1 MPNKLS
7 KQKGGPSMTH
17 KVYVFGHRNPDTDS
31 ICSAIAYAHLKQTL
45 GHPQVFPA
53 RLGPI
58 NKETQ
63 FVLDT
68 FGADLPELIK
78 DVKPQVSD
86 LVLTDFSM
94 ANEKDSVSK
103 TMGQIIDHPGRSL
116 PVVSDD
122 NKLIGMVSL
131 SDIIPAY
138 TDAFSKSLLRDS
150 ETPLK
155 NIIELLS
162 ARVYGSIKSELVHG
176 DVYTITEIK
185 AGQTLGSQDILVTV
199 EQDIY
204 LNRALSTGAGII
216 IVSNASP
223 EFDMPI
229 PNDYQGAILT
239 VAFGPFEVIRLLCQ
253 GIPIK
258 KYYQKNNLEYFM
270 TYETIDD
277 VKKNIL
283 TSDHDRFPV
292 VDEDGK
298 VISTIS
304 RSNLIDFSRKK
315 VILVDHNERNQSIIG
330 VEEAEIIEVID
341 HHRVAEIQTATPLY
355 LRIEPV
361 GCTATI
367 VAKMYHENKIPI
379 PRVMAGLMLSAII
392 SDTLLF
398 NSPTCTKED
407 RTIARKLAKMLAI
420 DIKSY
425 GEKMLVAGSNLK
437 EMHPFEILSTDRKLF
452 TMGSYKI
459 GVSQINTGDF
469 RGIFNKLDGV
479 LLEMNKLCEEEHL
492 DLTLLMVTDIIL
504 GGTELIIAGD
514 AKNLAQLAFG
524 FQPGEFSKYMNG
536 VFSRKK
542 QIVPPLMNASAY

>member
-1 MPNKLS
+1 MT
-7 KQKGGPSMTH
+7 QKI
-17 KVYVFGHRNPDTDS
+17 YVFGHRNPDTDS
-31 ICSAIAYAHLKQTL
+31 ICSAIAYAHLKQAL
-45 GHPQVFPA
+45 GHTQVFPA

-68 FGADLPELIK
+68 FQIGLPELIK
-78 DVKPQVSD
+78 DVKPQVLD

-94 ANEKDSVSK
+94 ACENDSVSK

-116 PVVSDD
+116 PVISDD
-122 NKLIGMVSL
+122 EKLIGMVSL

-138 TDAFSKSLLRDS
+138 TDAFSKSLLRNS
-150 ETPLK
+150 ETPLD
-155 NIIELLS
+155 NIIELLE
-162 ARVYGSIKSELVHG
+162 AQVYGSIKSELVQG
-176 DVYTITEIK
+176 DVYTITEIT
-185 AGQTLGSQDILVTV
+185 AGQTLSSQDILVTV
-199 EQDIY
+199 QQDIY
-204 LNRALSTGAGII
+204 MNRAFATGAGII
-216 IVSNASP
+216 IVSNASSDIV
-223 EFDMPI
+223 FQI
-229 PNDYQGAILT
+229 PDDYQGAVLI

-258 KYYQKNNLEYFM
+258 KYYQKNHLEYFM

-277 VKKNIL
+277 VKKNML
-283 TSDHDRFPV
+283 TSDHERFPV
-292 VDEDGK
+292 VNVDGK

-367 VAKMYHENKIPI
+367 VAKMYHEHKIVI
-379 PRVMAGLMLSAII
+379 PRDMAGLMLSAII

-398 NSPTCTKED
+398 NSPTCTKDD
-407 RTIARKLAKMLAI
+407 RSIARELGKILNI
-420 DIKSY
+420 DVKSY

-437 EMHPFEILSTDRKLF
+437 EMHPSEIISTDRKLF
-452 TMGSYKI
+452 TMGAYKI

-469 RGIFNKLDGV
+469 RGIFDKLDGV
-479 LLEMNKLCEEEHL
+479 LQEMNNLCEEESL
-492 DLTLLMVTDIIL
+492 DLAILMVTDIIL

>member
-1 MPNKLS
+1 
-7 KQKGGPSMTH
+7 MTQTI
-17 KVYVFGHRNPDTDS
+17 YVFGHRNPDTDS

-45 GHPQVFPA
+45 GHTQVFPA

-68 FGADLPELIK
+68 FQIDLPELIK

-86 LVLTDFSM
+86 LVLTDFSV
-94 ANEKDSVSK
+94 AHEKDSVSK

-116 PVVSDD
+116 PVISDD
-122 NKLIGMVSL
+122 DKLIGMVSL

-150 ETPLK
+150 ETPLD
-155 NIIELLS
+155 NIIELLE
-162 ARVYGSIKSELVHG
+162 AQVYGSIKSELVQG
-176 DVYTITEIK
+176 DVYTITEIT
-185 AGQTLGSQDILVTV
+185 AGQTLSNQDILVTV
-199 EQDIY
+199 QQDIY
-204 LNRALSTGAGII
+204 MNQAFATGAGII

-223 EFDMPI
+223 DIVCQI
-229 PNDYQGAILT
+229 PDSYQGAVLI
-239 VAFGPFEVIRLLCQ
+239 VSFGPFEVIRLLCQ

-258 KYYQKNNLEYFM
+258 NYYQKNHLEYFM

-277 VKKNIL
+277 VKKNMF

-292 VDEDGK
+292 VNVDGK

-304 RSNLIDFSRKK
+304 RSNLIDFNRKK
-315 VILVDHNERNQSIIG
+315 IILVDHNERNQSIIG

-367 VAKMYHENKIPI
+367 IAKMYHEHKIAI
-379 PRVMAGLMLSAII
+379 PKDMAGLMLSAII

-398 NSPTCTKED
+398 NSPTCTKD
-407 RTIARKLAKMLAI
+407 DQAIARELGKVLNI
-420 DIKSY
+420 DVKSY

-437 EMHPFEILSTDRKLF
+437 EMHPSEIISTDRKLF

-469 RGIFNKLDGV
+469 RGIFDKLEGV
-479 LLEMNKLCEEEHL
+479 LHEMDNLCAEESL
-492 DLTLLMVTDIIL
+492 DLAVLMVTDIIL
-504 GGTELIIAGD
+504 GGTELIIAGE

>member
-1 MPNKLS
+1 
-7 KQKGGPSMTH
+7 MTH

-185 AGQTLGSQDILVTV
+185 AGQTLGSEDILVTV

-229 PNDYQGAILT
+229 SNDYQGTILT

-407 RTIARKLAKMLAI
+407 RTIARKLGKMLAI
-420 DIKSY
+420 DVKSY

>member
-1 MPNKLS
+1 
-7 KQKGGPSMTH
+7 MTH

-185 AGQTLGSQDILVTV
+185 AGQTLGSEDILVTV

-407 RTIARKLAKMLAI
+407 RTIARKLGKMLAI
-420 DIKSY
+420 DVKSY

>member
-1 MPNKLS
+1 
-7 KQKGGPSMTH
+7 MTH

-155 NIIELLS
+155 NIIELLN

-407 RTIARKLAKMLAI
+407 RTIARKLGKMLAI
-420 DIKSY
+420 DVKSY

>member
-1 MPNKLS
+1 MT
-7 KQKGGPSMTH
+7 QKI
-17 KVYVFGHRNPDTDS
+17 YVFGHRNPDTDS
-31 ICSAIAYAHLKQTL
+31 ICSAIAYAHLKQAL
-45 GHPQVFPA
+45 GHTQVFPA

-68 FGADLPELIK
+68 FQVDLPELIK

-94 ANEKDSVSK
+94 ACENDSVSK

-116 PVVSDD
+116 PVISDD
-122 NKLIGMVSL
+122 EKLIGMVSL

-150 ETPLK
+150 ETPLD
-155 NIIELLS
+155 NIIELLE
-162 ARVYGSIKSELVHG
+162 AQVYGSIKSELVQG
-176 DVYTITEIK
+176 DVYTITEITE
-185 AGQTLGSQDILVTV
+185 GQTLSSQDILVTV
-199 EQDIY
+199 QQDIY
-204 LNRALSTGAGII
+204 MNRAFATGAGII

-223 EFDMPI
+223 DIVFQI
-229 PNDYQGAILT
+229 PDDYQGAVLI

-258 KYYQKNNLEYFM
+258 KYYQKNHLEYFM

-277 VKKNIL
+277 VKKNML
-283 TSDHDRFPV
+283 TSDHERFPV
-292 VDEDGK
+292 VNVDGK

-367 VAKMYHENKIPI
+367 VAKMYHENTIVI
-379 PRVMAGLMLSAII
+379 PRDMAGLMLSAII

-398 NSPTCTKED
+398 NSPTCTKDD
-407 RTIARKLAKMLAI
+407 RSIARELGKILNI
-420 DIKSY
+420 DVKSY

-437 EMHPFEILSTDRKLF
+437 EMHPSEIISTDRKLF
-452 TMGSYKI
+452 TMGAYKI

-469 RGIFNKLDGV
+469 RGIFDKLDGV
-479 LLEMNKLCEEEHL
+479 LQEMNKLCEEESL
-492 DLTLLMVTDIIL
+492 DLAVLMVTDIIL

>member
-1 MPNKLS
+1 MT
-7 KQKGGPSMTH
+7 QKT
-17 KVYVFGHRNPDTDS
+17 YVFGHRNPDTDS
-31 ICSAIAYAHLKQTL
+31 LCSAIAYAHLKQAL
-45 GHPQVFPA
+45 GHTQVFPA

-68 FGADLPELIK
+68 FQVDLPELIK

-86 LVLTDFSM
+86 LVLSDFSM
-94 ANEKDSVSK
+94 AYENDSVSK

-116 PVVSDD
+116 PVISDD
-122 NKLIGMVSL
+122 QKLIGMVSL

-150 ETPLK
+150 ETPLD
-155 NIIELLS
+155 NIIELLE
-162 ARVYGSIKSELVHG
+162 AQVYGSIKSELVQG
-176 DVYTITEIK
+176 DVYTITEIEE
-185 AGQTLGSQDILVTV
+185 GQTLSSQDILVTV
-199 EQDIY
+199 QQEIY
-204 LNRALSTGAGII
+204 MNRAFATGAGII

-223 EFDMPI
+223 DIVFQI
-229 PNDYQGAILT
+229 PDHYHGAVLI

-258 KYYQKNNLEYFM
+258 NYYQKNHLEYFM

-277 VKKNIL
+277 VKKNML
-283 TSDHDRFPV
+283 TSDHERFPV
-292 VDEDGK
+292 VNVDGK

-367 VAKMYHENKIPI
+367 VAKMYHENKIAI
-379 PRVMAGLMLSAII
+379 PKDIAGLMLSAII

-398 NSPTCTKED
+398 NSPTCTKDD
-407 RTIARKLAKMLAI
+407 RTVARELGKILNI
-420 DIKSY
+420 DVKSY

-437 EMHPFEILSTDRKLF
+437 EMHPSEIIATDRKLF
-452 TMGSYKI
+452 TMGAYKI

-469 RGIFNKLDGV
+469 RGIFDKLDGV
-479 LLEMNKLCEEEHL
+479 LQEMNRLCTEESL
-492 DLTLLMVTDIIL
+492 DLAILMVTDIIL
-504 GGTELIIAGD
+504 GGTELIIAGE

>member
-1 MPNKLS
+1 MT
-7 KQKGGPSMTH
+7 QKT
-17 KVYVFGHRNPDTDS
+17 YVFGHRNPDTDS
-31 ICSAIAYAHLKQTL
+31 LCSAIAYAHLKQTL
-45 GHPQVFPA
+45 GHSQVFPA

-68 FGADLPELIK
+68 FKVDLPELIK

-86 LVLTDFSM
+86 LVLTDFSL
-94 ANEKDSVSK
+94 AYEKDSVSK
-103 TMGQIIDHPGRSL
+103 IMGKIIDHPGRSL
-116 PVVSDD
+116 PVISEAE
-122 NKLIGMVSL
+122 KLIGMVSL

-138 TDAFSKSLLRDS
+138 TDPFSKSLLRDS
-150 ETPLK
+150 ETPLD
-155 NIIELLS
+155 NIVELLE
-162 ARVYGSIKSELVHG
+162 AQVYGSVKSELVQG
-176 DVYTITEIK
+176 DVYTITEIED
-185 AGQTLGSQDILVTV
+185 GQKLNNNDILVTV
-199 EQDIY
+199 QQEMY
-204 LNRALSTGAGII
+204 MHRAFATGAGII
-216 IVSNASP
+216 IVSNASSDIV
-223 EFDMPI
+223 FHI
-229 PNDYQGAILT
+229 PDDYKGAVLI

-253 GIPIK
+253 GVPIK
-258 KYYQKNNLEYFM
+258 NYYQKNQLEYFM

-277 VKKNIL
+277 VKKNML
-283 TSDHDRFPV
+283 TSDHERFPV
-292 VDEDGK
+292 VDVKGK

-304 RSNLIDFSRKK
+304 RSNLIDFNRKK

-361 GCTATI
+361 GCTSTI

-379 PRVMAGLMLSAII
+379 PRDMAGLMLSAII

-398 NSPTCTKED
+398 NSPTCTSDD
-407 RTIARKLAKMLAI
+407 RTVARELAKILNL

-437 EMHPFEILSTDRKLF
+437 EMHPSEIISTDKKLF

-459 GVSQINTGDF
+459 AVSQINTGDF
-469 RGIFNKLDGV
+469 RGIFDKLDGV
-479 LLEMNKLCEEEHL
+479 LLEMNQLCEAESL
-492 DLTLLMVTDIIL
+492 DLAILMVTDILL
-504 GGTELIIAGD
+504 GGTELIIAGE
-514 AKNLAQLAFG
+514 AKNLVQLAFG

>member
-1 MPNKLS
+1 
-7 KQKGGPSMTH
+7 MTH

-407 RTIARKLAKMLAI
+407 RTIARKLGKMLAI
-420 DIKSY
+420 DVKSY

>member
-1 MPNKLS
+1 MT
-7 KQKGGPSMTH
+7 QKT
-17 KVYVFGHRNPDTDS
+17 YVFGHRNPDTDS
-31 ICSAIAYAHLKQTL
+31 LCSAIAYAHLKQAL
-45 GHPQVFPA
+45 GHTQVFPA

-68 FGADLPELIK
+68 FQVDLPELIK

-86 LVLTDFSM
+86 LVLSDFSM
-94 ANEKDSVSK
+94 AYENDSVSK

-116 PVVSDD
+116 PVISDD
-122 NKLIGMVSL
+122 QKLIGMVSL

-150 ETPLK
+150 ETPLD
-155 NIIELLS
+155 NIIELLE
-162 ARVYGSIKSELVHG
+162 AQVYGSIKSELVQG
-176 DVYTITEIK
+176 DVYTITEIEE
-185 AGQTLGSQDILVTV
+185 GQTLSSQDILVTV
-199 EQDIY
+199 QQEIY
-204 LNRALSTGAGII
+204 MNRAFATGAGII

-223 EFDMPI
+223 DIVFQI
-229 PNDYQGAILT
+229 PDHYQGAVLI

-258 KYYQKNNLEYFM
+258 NYYQKNHLEYFM

-277 VKKNIL
+277 VKKNML
-283 TSDHDRFPV
+283 TSDHERFPV
-292 VDEDGK
+292 VNVDGK

-367 VAKMYHENKIPI
+367 VAKMYHENKIII
-379 PRVMAGLMLSAII
+379 PKDMAGLMLSAII

-398 NSPTCTKED
+398 NSPTCTKDD
-407 RTIARKLAKMLAI
+407 RTVARELGKILNI
-420 DIKSY
+420 DVKSY

-437 EMHPFEILSTDRKLF
+437 EMPPSEIIATDRKLF
-452 TMGSYKI
+452 TMGAYKI

-469 RGIFNKLDGV
+469 RGIFDKLDGV
-479 LLEMNKLCEEEHL
+479 LQEMNRLCAEESL
-492 DLTLLMVTDIIL
+492 DLAILMVTDIIL
-504 GGTELIIAGD
+504 GGTELIIAGE

>member
-1 MPNKLS
+1 
-7 KQKGGPSMTH
+7 MTH

-185 AGQTLGSQDILVTV
+185 AGQTLGSEDILVTV

-229 PNDYQGAILT
+229 PNDYQGTILT

-407 RTIARKLAKMLAI
+407 RTIARKLGKMLAF
-420 DIKSY
+420 DVKSY

>member
-1 MPNKLS
+1 MT
-7 KQKGGPSMTH
+7 QKI
-17 KVYVFGHRNPDTDS
+17 YVFGHRNPDTDS
-31 ICSAIAYAHLKQTL
+31 ICSAIAYAHLKQAL
-45 GHPQVFPA
+45 GHTQVFPA

-63 FVLDT
+63 FILDT
-68 FGADLPELIK
+68 FKIDLPELIK

-94 ANEKDSVSK
+94 AYEKDSVSK
-103 TMGQIIDHPGRSL
+103 TMSQIIDHPGRSL
-116 PVVSDD
+116 PVISDEE
-122 NKLIGMVSL
+122 KLIGMVSL

-150 ETPLK
+150 ETPLD
-155 NIIELLS
+155 NIIELLE
-162 ARVYGSIKSELVHG
+162 AQVYGSIKSELVHG
-176 DVYTITEIK
+176 DVYTITEIV
-185 AGQTLGSQDILVTV
+185 AGQTLSSQDILVTV
-199 EQDIY
+199 QQDMY
-204 LNRALSTGAGII
+204 MNRAFATRAGII
-216 IVSNASP
+216 IVSNSSP
-223 EFDMPI
+223 DIVFQI
-229 PNDYQGAILT
+229 PDDYQGAVLI

-258 KYYQKNNLEYFM
+258 NYYQKNHLEYFM

-277 VKKNIL
+277 VKKNML

-292 VDEDGK
+292 VNVDGT
-298 VISTIS
+298 VLSTIS

-315 VILVDHNERNQSIIG
+315 VILVDHNERNQSIVG

-367 VAKMYHENKIPI
+367 VAKMYHEHKIVI
-379 PRVMAGLMLSAII
+379 PKDIAGLMLSAII

-398 NSPTCTKED
+398 NSPTCTKDD
-407 RTIARKLAKMLAI
+407 RTIARELGKILNI
-420 DIKSY
+420 DVKSY
-425 GEKMLVAGSNLK
+425 GEKMLVAGSNLN
-437 EMHPFEILSTDRKLF
+437 EMHPSEIISTDRKLF
-452 TMGSYKI
+452 TMGTYKI

-469 RGIFNKLDGV
+469 RGIFDKLDGV
-479 LLEMNKLCEEEHL
+479 LLEMTKLCKEENL
-492 DLTLLMVTDIIL
+492 DLAILMVTDIIL
-504 GGTELIIAGD
+504 GGTELIIAGE

>member
-1 MPNKLS
+1 MT
-7 KQKGGPSMTH
+7 QKT
-17 KVYVFGHRNPDTDS
+17 YVFGHRNPDTDS
-31 ICSAIAYAHLKQTL
+31 LCSAIAYAHLKQAL
-45 GHPQVFPA
+45 GHTQVFPA

-68 FGADLPELIK
+68 FQVDLPELIK

-86 LVLTDFSM
+86 LVLSDFSM
-94 ANEKDSVSK
+94 AYENDSVSK

-116 PVVSDD
+116 PVISDD
-122 NKLIGMVSL
+122 QKLIGMVSL

-150 ETPLK
+150 ETPLD
-155 NIIELLS
+155 NIIELLE
-162 ARVYGSIKSELVHG
+162 AQVYGSIKSELVQG
-176 DVYTITEIK
+176 DVYTITEIEE
-185 AGQTLGSQDILVTV
+185 GQTLSSQDILVTV
-199 EQDIY
+199 QQEIY
-204 LNRALSTGAGII
+204 MNRAFATGAGII

-223 EFDMPI
+223 DIVFQI
-229 PNDYQGAILT
+229 PDHYQGAVLI

-258 KYYQKNNLEYFM
+258 NYYQKNHLEYFM

-277 VKKNIL
+277 VKKNML
-283 TSDHDRFPV
+283 TSDHERFPV
-292 VDEDGK
+292 VNVDGK

-315 VILVDHNERNQSIIG
+315 IILIDHNERNQSIIG

-367 VAKMYHENKIPI
+367 VAKMYHENKIAI
-379 PRVMAGLMLSAII
+379 PKDMAGLMLSAII

-398 NSPTCTKED
+398 NSPTCTKDD
-407 RTIARKLAKMLAI
+407 RTVARELGKILNI
-420 DIKSY
+420 DVKSY

-437 EMHPFEILSTDRKLF
+437 EMPPSEIIATDRKLF
-452 TMGSYKI
+452 TMGAYKI

-469 RGIFNKLDGV
+469 RGIFDKLDGV
-479 LLEMNKLCEEEHL
+479 LQEMNRLCTEESL
-492 DLTLLMVTDIIL
+492 DLAILMVTDIIL
-504 GGTELIIAGD
+504 GGTELIIAGE

>member
-407 RTIARKLAKMLAI
+407 RTIARKLGKMLAI
-420 DIKSY
+420 DVKSY

>member
-1 MPNKLS
+1 
-7 KQKGGPSMTH
+7 MTH

-155 NIIELLS
+155 NIIELLN

-185 AGQTLGSQDILVTV
+185 AGQTLGSEDILVTV

-229 PNDYQGAILT
+229 PNDYQGTILT

-407 RTIARKLAKMLAI
+407 RTIARKLGKMLAI
-420 DIKSY
+420 DVKSY

>member
-1 MPNKLS
+1 M
-7 KQKGGPSMTH
+7 
-17 KVYVFGHRNPDTDS
+17 
-31 ICSAIAYAHLKQTL
+31 
-45 GHPQVFPA
+45 
-53 RLGPI
+53 
-58 NKETQ
+58 
-63 FVLDT
+63 
-68 FGADLPELIK
+68 
-78 DVKPQVSD
+78 
-86 LVLTDFSM
+86 
-94 ANEKDSVSK
+94 
-103 TMGQIIDHPGRSL
+103 
-116 PVVSDD
+116 
-122 NKLIGMVSL
+122 
-131 SDIIPAY
+131 
-138 TDAFSKSLLRDS
+138 
-150 ETPLK
+150 
-155 NIIELLS
+155 
-162 ARVYGSIKSELVHG
+162 
-176 DVYTITEIK
+176 
-185 AGQTLGSQDILVTV
+185 
-199 EQDIY
+199 
-204 LNRALSTGAGII
+204 NRAFATGAGII

-223 EFDMPI
+223 DIVFKI
-229 PNDYQGAILT
+229 PDHYHGAVLI

-258 KYYQKNNLEYFM
+258 NYYQKNHLEYFM

-277 VKKNIL
+277 VKKNML
-283 TSDHDRFPV
+283 TSDHERFPV
-292 VDEDGK
+292 VNVDGK

-367 VAKMYHENKIPI
+367 VAKMYHEHQVAIPKA
-379 PRVMAGLMLSAII
+379 MAGLMLSAII

-398 NSPTCTKED
+398 NSPTCTKDD
-407 RTIARKLAKMLAI
+407 RTIARELGKLLNI
-420 DIKSY
+420 DVKSY

-437 EMHPFEILSTDRKLF
+437 EMHPSEIIATDRKLF
-452 TMGSYKI
+452 TMGAYKI

-469 RGIFNKLDGV
+469 RGIFDKLDGV
-479 LLEMNKLCEEEHL
+479 LQEMNRLCAEESL
-492 DLTLLMVTDIIL
+492 DLAILMVTDIIL
-504 GGTELIIAGD
+504 GGTELIIAGE

>member
-1 MPNKLS
+1 MP
-7 KQKGGPSMTH
+7 QKT
-17 KVYVFGHRNPDTDS
+17 YVFGHRNPDTDS
-31 ICSAIAYAHLKQTL
+31 ICSTIAYAYLKREL
-45 GHPQVFPA
+45 GHNHVFPA
-53 RLGPI
+53 RLGSI

-68 FGADLPELIK
+68 FQMDLPELIK

-86 LVLTDFSM
+86 LILTDFSM
-94 ANEKDSVSK
+94 ACENDSVSK
-103 TMGQIIDHPGRSL
+103 TMIQIIDHPGRSL
-116 PVVSDD
+116 PVISDEG
-122 NKLIGMVSL
+122 KLIGMVSL

-138 TDAFSKSLLRDS
+138 TDAFSKSILKDN
-150 ETPLK
+150 ETPFD
-155 NIIELLS
+155 NIIDLLE
-162 ARVYGSIKSELVHG
+162 AQVYGFLKTEFVQG
-176 DVYTITEIK
+176 DVYTITEIEDRQK
-185 AGQTLGSQDILVTV
+185 LTPEDILVTV
-199 EQDIY
+199 HQEVY
-204 LNRALSTGAGII
+204 MNRAFETEAGII

-223 EFDMPI
+223 DILYHI
-229 PNDYQGAILT
+229 PDDYHGAVFIVT
-239 VAFGPFEVIRLLCQ
+239 SGPFEVIRLLGQ

-258 KYYQKNNLEYFM
+258 KYYQKSHLEYFM

-277 VKKNIL
+277 VKKNML

-292 VDEDGK
+292 VHVDGH

-367 VAKMYHENKIPI
+367 IAKMYHENKISI
-379 PRVMAGLMLSAII
+379 PKQMAGLMLSAII

-398 NSPTCTKED
+398 NSPTCTPDDENV
-407 RTIARKLAKMLAI
+407 ARELGVILGLE
-420 DIKSY
+420 IKSY

-437 EMHPFEILSTDRKLF
+437 EMPPIEIISTDMKIF
-452 TMGSYKI
+452 TMGAYKI
-459 GVSQINTGDF
+459 AVSQINTGDF
-469 RGIFNKLDGV
+469 RGIFDKLEDV
-479 LLEMNKLCEEEHL
+479 LLEMNQLCERENL
-492 DLTLLMVTDIIL
+492 NLSILMVTDIIL
-504 GGTELIIAGD
+504 GGTELIIAGE
-514 AKNLAQLAFG
+514 AKNLAHLAFG
-524 FQPGEFSKYMNG
+524 FHPGEFSKFMSG

-542 QIVPPLMNASAY
+542 QIVPPLMNASSY

>member
-1 MPNKLS
+1 MT
-7 KQKGGPSMTH
+7 QKT
-17 KVYVFGHRNPDTDS
+17 YVFGHRNPDTDS
-31 ICSAIAYAHLKQTL
+31 LCSAIAYAHLKQAL
-45 GHPQVFPA
+45 GHTQVFPA

-68 FGADLPELIK
+68 FQVDLPELIK

-86 LVLTDFSM
+86 LVLSDFSM
-94 ANEKDSVSK
+94 AYENDSVSK

-116 PVVSDD
+116 PVISDD
-122 NKLIGMVSL
+122 QKLIGMVSL

-150 ETPLK
+150 ETPLD
-155 NIIELLS
+155 NIIELLE
-162 ARVYGSIKSELVHG
+162 AQVYGSIKSELVQG
-176 DVYTITEIK
+176 DVYTITEIEE
-185 AGQTLGSQDILVTV
+185 GQTLSSQDILVTV
-199 EQDIY
+199 QQEIY
-204 LNRALSTGAGII
+204 MNRAFATGAGII

-223 EFDMPI
+223 DIVFQI
-229 PNDYQGAILT
+229 PDHYHGAVLI

-258 KYYQKNNLEYFM
+258 NYYQKNHLEYFM

-277 VKKNIL
+277 VKKNML
-283 TSDHDRFPV
+283 TSDHERFPV
-292 VDEDGK
+292 VNVDGK

-315 VILVDHNERNQSIIG
+315 IILIDHNERNQSIIG

-367 VAKMYHENKIPI
+367 VAKMYHENKIAI
-379 PRVMAGLMLSAII
+379 PKDIAGLMLSAII

-398 NSPTCTKED
+398 NSPTCTKDD
-407 RTIARKLAKMLAI
+407 RTVARELGKILNI
-420 DIKSY
+420 DVKSY

-437 EMHPFEILSTDRKLF
+437 EMHPSEIIATDRKLF
-452 TMGSYKI
+452 TMGAYKI

-469 RGIFNKLDGV
+469 RGIFDKLDGV
-479 LLEMNKLCEEEHL
+479 LQEMNRLCTEESL
-492 DLTLLMVTDIIL
+492 DLAILMVTDIIL
-504 GGTELIIAGD
+504 GGTELIIAGE

>member
-1 MPNKLS
+1 MT
-7 KQKGGPSMTH
+7 QKT
-17 KVYVFGHRNPDTDS
+17 YVFGHRNPDTDS
-31 ICSAIAYAHLKQTL
+31 LCSAIAYAHLKQAL
-45 GHPQVFPA
+45 GHTQVFPA

-68 FGADLPELIK
+68 FQVDLPELIK

-86 LVLTDFSM
+86 LVLSDFSM
-94 ANEKDSVSK
+94 AYENDSVSK

-116 PVVSDD
+116 PVISDD
-122 NKLIGMVSL
+122 QKLIGMVSL

-150 ETPLK
+150 ETPLD
-155 NIIELLS
+155 NIIELLE
-162 ARVYGSIKSELVHG
+162 AQVYGSIKSELVQG
-176 DVYTITEIK
+176 DVYTITEIEE
-185 AGQTLGSQDILVTV
+185 GQTLSSQDILVTV
-199 EQDIY
+199 QQEIY
-204 LNRALSTGAGII
+204 MNRAFATGAGII

-223 EFDMPI
+223 DIVFQI
-229 PNDYQGAILT
+229 PDHYQGAVLI

-258 KYYQKNNLEYFM
+258 NYYQKNHLEYFM

-277 VKKNIL
+277 VKKNML
-283 TSDHDRFPV
+283 TSDHERFPV
-292 VDEDGK
+292 VNVDGK

-367 VAKMYHENKIPI
+367 VAKMYHENKIAI
-379 PRVMAGLMLSAII
+379 PKDIAGLMLSAII

-398 NSPTCTKED
+398 NSPTCTKDD
-407 RTIARKLAKMLAI
+407 RTVARELGKILNI
-420 DIKSY
+420 DVKSY

-437 EMHPFEILSTDRKLF
+437 EMHPSEIIATDRKLF
-452 TMGSYKI
+452 TMGAYKI

-469 RGIFNKLDGV
+469 RGIFDKLDGV
-479 LLEMNKLCEEEHL
+479 LQEMNRLCTEESL
-492 DLTLLMVTDIIL
+492 DLAILMVTDIIL
-504 GGTELIIAGD
+504 GGTELIIAGE

>member
-1 MPNKLS
+1 MT
-7 KQKGGPSMTH
+7 QKI
-17 KVYVFGHRNPDTDS
+17 YVFGHRNPDTDS
-31 ICSAIAYAHLKQTL
+31 LCSAIAYAHLKQAL
-45 GHPQVFPA
+45 GHTQVFPA

-68 FGADLPELIK
+68 FEVDLPELIK

-94 ANEKDSVSK
+94 AYENDSVSK

-116 PVVSDD
+116 PVISDD
-122 NKLIGMVSL
+122 EKLIGMVSL

-150 ETPLK
+150 ETPLE
-155 NIIELLS
+155 NIIELLE
-162 ARVYGSIKSELVHG
+162 AQVYGSIKSELVQG
-176 DVYTITEIK
+176 DVYTITEIED
-185 AGQTLGSQDILVTV
+185 GQTLSSQDILVTV
-199 EQDIY
+199 QQDIY
-204 LNRALSTGAGII
+204 MNRAFATGAGII

-223 EFDMPI
+223 DIVFQI
-229 PNDYQGAILT
+229 PDHYHGAVLI

-258 KYYQKNNLEYFM
+258 NYYQKNHLEYFM

-277 VKKNIL
+277 VKKNML
-283 TSDHDRFPV
+283 TSDHERFPV
-292 VDEDGK
+292 VNVDGK

-367 VAKMYHENKIPI
+367 VAKMYHENKIAI
-379 PRVMAGLMLSAII
+379 PKDIAGLMLSAII

-398 NSPTCTKED
+398 NSPTCTKDD
-407 RTIARKLAKMLAI
+407 RTIARELGKLLNI
-420 DIKSY
+420 DVKSY

-437 EMHPFEILSTDRKLF
+437 EMPPSEIIATDRKLF

-469 RGIFNKLDGV
+469 RGIFDKLDGV
-479 LLEMNKLCEEEHL
+479 LQEMNKLCEEEHL
-492 DLTLLMVTDIIL
+492 DLAILMVTDIIL
-504 GGTELIIAGD
+504 GGTELIIAGE

>member
-1 MPNKLS
+1 
-7 KQKGGPSMTH
+7 MTH

-155 NIIELLS
+155 NIIELLN

-185 AGQTLGSQDILVTV
+185 AGQTLGSEDILVTV

-229 PNDYQGAILT
+229 PNDYQGTILT

-407 RTIARKLAKMLAI
+407 RTIARKLGKMLAI
-420 DIKSY
+420 DVKSY

-437 EMHPFEILSTDRKLF
+437 EMHPSEILSTDRKLF

>member
-1 MPNKLS
+1 
-7 KQKGGPSMTH
+7 MTP
-17 KVYVFGHRNPDTDS
+17 KIYVFGHRNPDTDS

-45 GHPQVFPA
+45 GHTLVFPA
-53 RLGPI
+53 RLGPV

-68 FGADLPELIK
+68 FGVSLPELIK

-94 ANEKDSVSK
+94 AYEKDSVSK

-116 PVVSDD
+116 PVISDEEQ
-122 NKLIGMVSL
+122 LIGMVSL

-150 ETPLK
+150 ETPLD
-155 NIIELLS
+155 NIIDLLE
-162 ARVYGSIKSELVHG
+162 AQVYGSIKSELVRG
-176 DVYTITEIK
+176 DVYTITEIED
-185 AGQTLGSQDILVTV
+185 GQTLSSRDILVTV
-199 EQDIY
+199 SQDIY
-204 LNRALSTGAGII
+204 LNRAFATGAGII

-223 EFDMPI
+223 DIVFDI
-229 PNDYQGAILT
+229 PKNYQGAVLI

-258 KYYQKNNLEYFM
+258 KYYQKHHLEYFM
-270 TYETIDD
+270 PYETIDD
-277 VKKNIL
+277 VKKNML
-283 TSDHDRFPV
+283 TSDHERFPV
-292 VDEDGK
+292 VDVDGR
-298 VISTIS
+298 VLSTIS

-315 VILVDHNERNQSIIG
+315 VILVDHNERNQSIVG

-367 VAKMYHENKIPI
+367 VAKMYHEHQVAIPKD
-379 PRVMAGLMLSAII
+379 MAGLMLSAII

-398 NSPTCTKED
+398 NSPTCTEED
-407 RTIARKLAKMLAI
+407 RVIALELGKILNL
-420 DIKSY
+420 DVKSY

-437 EMHPFEILSTDRKLF
+437 EMHPFEIISTDRKLF
-452 TMGSYKI
+452 TMGAYKI

-469 RGIFNKLDGV
+469 RGIFDKLDGV
-479 LLEMNKLCEEEHL
+479 LLEMNKLCEEESL
-492 DLTLLMVTDIIL
+492 DLAILMVTDIIL
-504 GGTELIIAGD
+504 GGSELIIAGE

>member
-1 MPNKLS
+1 MT
-7 KQKGGPSMTH
+7 QKI
-17 KVYVFGHRNPDTDS
+17 YVFGHRNPDTDS
-31 ICSAIAYAHLKQTL
+31 ICSAIAYAHLKQAL
-45 GHPQVFPA
+45 GHTQVFPA

-68 FGADLPELIK
+68 FQIDLPELIK

-94 ANEKDSVSK
+94 ACENDSVSK

-116 PVVSDD
+116 PVISDD
-122 NKLIGMVSL
+122 EKLIGMVSL

-138 TDAFSKSLLRDS
+138 TDAFSKSLLRNS
-150 ETPLK
+150 ETPLD
-155 NIIELLS
+155 NIIELLE
-162 ARVYGSIKSELVHG
+162 AQVYGSIKSELVQG
-176 DVYTITEIK
+176 DVYTITEIT
-185 AGQTLGSQDILVTV
+185 AGQTLSSQDILVTV
-199 EQDIY
+199 QQDIY
-204 LNRALSTGAGII
+204 MNRAFATGAGII
-216 IVSNASP
+216 IVSNASSDIV
-223 EFDMPI
+223 FQI
-229 PNDYQGAILT
+229 PDDYQGAVLI

-258 KYYQKNNLEYFM
+258 KYYQKNHLEYFM

-277 VKKNIL
+277 VKKNML
-283 TSDHDRFPV
+283 TSDHERFPV
-292 VDEDGK
+292 VNVDGK

-367 VAKMYHENKIPI
+367 VAKMYHEHKIVI
-379 PRVMAGLMLSAII
+379 PRDMAGLMLSAII

-398 NSPTCTKED
+398 NSPTCTKDD
-407 RTIARKLAKMLAI
+407 RSIARELGKILNI
-420 DIKSY
+420 DVKSY

-437 EMHPFEILSTDRKLF
+437 EMHPSEIISTDRKLF
-452 TMGSYKI
+452 TMGAYKI

-469 RGIFNKLDGV
+469 RGIFDKLDGV
-479 LLEMNKLCEEEHL
+479 LQEMNNLCEEESL
-492 DLTLLMVTDIIL
+492 DLAILMVTDIIL

>member
-1 MPNKLS
+1 MT
-7 KQKGGPSMTH
+7 QKT
-17 KVYVFGHRNPDTDS
+17 YVFGHRNPDTDS
-31 ICSAIAYAHLKQTL
+31 LCSAIAYAHLKQAL
-45 GHPQVFPA
+45 GHTQVFPA

-68 FGADLPELIK
+68 FQVDLPELIK

-86 LVLTDFSM
+86 LVLSDFSM
-94 ANEKDSVSK
+94 AYENDSVSK

-116 PVVSDD
+116 PVISDD
-122 NKLIGMVSL
+122 QKLIGMVSL

-150 ETPLK
+150 ETPLD
-155 NIIELLS
+155 NIIELLE
-162 ARVYGSIKSELVHG
+162 AQVYGSIKSELVQG
-176 DVYTITEIK
+176 DVYTITEIEE
-185 AGQTLGSQDILVTV
+185 GQTLSSQDILVTV
-199 EQDIY
+199 QQEIY
-204 LNRALSTGAGII
+204 MNRAFATGAGII

-223 EFDMPI
+223 DIVFQI
-229 PNDYQGAILT
+229 PDHYQGAVLI

-258 KYYQKNNLEYFM
+258 NYYQKNHLEYFM

-277 VKKNIL
+277 VKKNML
-283 TSDHDRFPV
+283 TSDHERFPV
-292 VDEDGK
+292 VNVDGK

-315 VILVDHNERNQSIIG
+315 IILIDHNERNQSIIG

-367 VAKMYHENKIPI
+367 VAKMYHENKIAI
-379 PRVMAGLMLSAII
+379 PKDIAGLMLSAII

-398 NSPTCTKED
+398 NSPTCTKDD
-407 RTIARKLAKMLAI
+407 RTVARELGKILNI
-420 DIKSY
+420 DVKSY

-437 EMHPFEILSTDRKLF
+437 EMHPSEIIATDRKLF
-452 TMGSYKI
+452 TMGAYKI

-469 RGIFNKLDGV
+469 RGIFDKLDGV
-479 LLEMNKLCEEEHL
+479 LQEMNRLCTEESL
-492 DLTLLMVTDIIL
+492 DLAILMVTDIIL
-504 GGTELIIAGD
+504 GGTELIIAGE